1 MESGC
6 DSRPL
11 GRARLAILCP
21 RGVATRGN
29 LHYDSGYS
37 RISALTGSM
46 KRINEVNDALKLLGL
61 RLRDARLKRDD
72 TMATF
77 AERLGVSERTVRA
90 MEQGRPTVQIG
101 TWVNALL
108 ILEALDSLTH
118 VLEVRE
124 SLLDRARSGRPQRQR
139 ASRRS
144 A

>member
-1 MESGC
+1 MKQIKESG
-6 DSRPL
+6 
-11 GRARLAILCP
+11 
-21 RGVATRGN
+21 
-29 LHYDSGYS
+29 
-37 RISALTGSM
+37 
-46 KRINEVNDALKLLGL
+46 DALISLGS
-61 RLRDARLKRDD
+61 RLRDARLKRND

-101 TWVNALL
+101 AWINALL

-118 VLEVRE
+118 VLERRE
-124 SLLDRARSGRPQRQR
+124 SLLDQARNARPQRQR

>member
-1 MESGC
+1 MKQIRE
-6 DSRPL
+6 
-11 GRARLAILCP
+11 
-21 RGVATRGN
+21 VAE
-29 LHYDSGYS
+29 
-37 RISALTGSM
+37 ALT
-46 KRINEVNDALKLLGL
+46 ALGA

-101 TWVNALL
+101 TWVNALF

-118 VLEVRE
+118 VLEMRE
-124 SLLDRARSGRPQRQR
+124 SLLDRARNVRPQRQR